1 MKKLKYKNTSTD
13 KIIISLAL
21 YSQYMCLTM
30 GHCNFEFSST
40 CFVQHC
46 NKKKCSIYGT
56 MESPHQTFHINYLLF
71 FFFKMNVNSF
81 YEVKRTIGL
90 RR

>member
-1 MKKLKYKNTSTD
+1 
-13 KIIISLAL
+13 
-21 YSQYMCLTM
+21 MCLTM
-30 GHCNFEFSST
+30 GHCNFKFSSA

-56 MESPHQTFHINYLLF
+56 METTLESPHQTFHIIYLLLF
-71 FFFKMNVNSF
+71 FILEMNVNSF

-90 RR
+90 